1 MDTDKVDQLLKFVL
15 AIAGRRDTPREREV
29 GPIHFI
35 KLVYLADLAYAQRH
49 GGQTFTGTPWRF
61 YHYGP
66 WAVEVWRRIEHVAVA
81 LDASERTFPSQY
93 KDDIKR
99 WSLQDSEQAEEL
111 SAELDRVLPFEV
123 TSAITRG
130 IRQFSVDFGL
140 DTTSLLH
147 EVYRTQPMLGTRP
160 GDLLRF
166 DLAVPP
172 SDLPQPADDTNAP
185 VQMSTKQLKKRKEAA
200 LELRA
205 RVQQKLREQK
215 ERKLVPP
222 PTPPIYDEEFI
233 QGVQWLDSLAGEQ
246 IAHGEE
252 GELHF
257 SDDVWTAPGRGDPSG
272 N

>member
-1 MDTDKVDQLLKFVL
+1 MDTDKVDQLLKFAL

-49 GGQTFTGTPWRF
+49 RGQTFTGAPWRF

-66 WAVEVWRRIEHVAVA
+66 WAVEVWKRIEPVVAA
-81 LDASERTFPSQY
+81 LDASERTFSSQY
-93 KDDIKR
+93 NDDVKR

-111 SAELDRVLPFEV
+111 AAELDRVLPVEV
-123 TSAITRG
+123 TSAITQG
-130 IRQFSVDFGL
+130 IRQFSADFGV

-160 GDLLRF
+160 GQLLRF
-166 DLAVPP
+166 DLAVL
-172 SDLPQPADDTNAP
+172 SDLPQSVDETSAP
-185 VQMSTKQLKKRKEAA
+185 VQLSAKKQKKRKEAA

-205 RVQQKLREQK
+205 QVQQKLREQK
-215 ERKLVPP
+215 KRRLVPP
-222 PTPPIYDEEFI
+222 PTPPAYDEEFI
-233 QGVQWLDSLAGEQ
+233 QGAQWLDSLAGDPITDEK
-246 IAHGEE
+246 

-257 SDDVWTAPGRGDPSG
+257 SDEVWTAPGRGDPSG